1 MKERKGKDGSKLKPL
16 KCECVEWSFS
26 FVLVLFLIKLFV
38 MLQYFHVLA
47 MFRIPF
53 FSRPEHKIFKILIFF
68 QLDGYE
74 IRKGKT
80 LKINI
85 SVANLRLFV
94 GNIPKNKTKDEIKEE
109 FGKRTG
115 IILAEK
121 SVFSC
126 LFNSFKLHNGS
137 NFMPSYEHKCGMLPF
152 IFLVKVKKF
161 HY

>member
-1 MKERKGKDGSKLKPL
+1 MELFFCFG
-16 KCECVEWSFS
+16 SFS
-26 FVLVLFLIKLFV
+26 YKIVCYATILSCFG
-38 MLQYFHVLA
+38 HVQD
-47 MFRIPF
+47 FI

-137 NFMPSYEHKCGMLPF
+137 NFYA
-152 IFLVKVKKF
+152 II
-161 HY
+161 

>member
-1 MKERKGKDGSKLKPL
+1 MF
-16 KCECVEWSFS
+16 WF
-26 FVLVLFLIKLFV
+26 FFLLDCLSCYSRFCI
-38 MLQYFHVLA
+38 LA
-47 MFRIPF
+47 MFRISF

-126 LFNSFKLHNGS
+126 LFNSSLHNGS
-137 NFMPSYEHKCGMLPF
+137 NFYAIIELNCGMLPF
-152 IFLVKVKKF
+152 IFLVTVKKF
-161 HY
+161 QF